1 MSATILNIYHE
12 ELFFMQTG
20 QGNTAI
26 KRSGSPGLGVM
37 GGDSCSKG
45 FGFEYQLRILNG
57 YFLHLFFVKIVM
69 L

>member
-1 MSATILNIYHE
+1 
-12 ELFFMQTG
+12 MQTG